1 MGSLTAKTTID
12 QASITSLSEDLQA
25 LYDETRALMG
35 EEDLAHIRKVAA
47 YSRAIKNRSRELIQK
62 GGSPD
67 ALKHGIVLYMMHT
80 LLEFSELGH
89 NIMHGSYD
97 NLPNVGEFHSD
108 KWDWDFV
115 TSIKEWKVMHHQNH
129 HPFTNIVGKDHD
141 LGYSVLRLYPT
152 QNWYGHHSLQ
162 PALMS
167 VFLLHIYH
175 FSLYTA
181 TSAARV
187 EGRKVL
193 SFETFRATFDLARK
207 HALQNY
213 IKEPVEAGP
222 RFLQTLIGNYLGT
235 TLGYDLTFLILAL
248 EHHSPNVQVFPD
260 PGPTESRDG
269 YFRRQLL
276 GTTNFVPMPE
286 LDSFFEA
293 ILEKEVDFPERPS
306 FEVFYGG
313 LTTHIEHHLFPD
325 LPCNR
330 QRDIAPKVREICAKH
345 GLPYNVTTFEVI
357 VPEILRNFFR
367 WAIPV
372 SDAEQHRPSLLLKKP
387 RELFSR
393 VLNGLRYR
401 SPTPTTYFK
410 APSYFNVPAKV
421 LAATPAANG
430 QALSITLEK
439 PFGWEDVRWDAGA
452 FISVRLNV
460 DGKDLV
466 RQYSLTTD
474 SQGSDTLDIT
484 VKRVRDGRVSNAIN
498 DTLHK
503 GSYLTLVGVPQSD
516 GNFIMKALPKRPVFI
531 AGGVGITPIISMI
544 RKLHREAP
552 NTEATLLYFNRDA
565 ESIIFEQDLRVLEMQ
580 MGLKLHLICN
590 QAPSSRR
597 ELVQASLS
605 HALLEERIGEL
616 ADADV
621 YVCAPTG
628 MIAAVKGHLLT
639 MGLPE
644 ARFHTESFTLPT
656 LTRPKSDGSRH
667 SIHFVRSGLKVTV
680 DGATTLLEASRQM
693 GIHVPTGCERG
704 LCKACVCTK
713 VKGVTQQDEK
723 SDIPLARITLCNSL
737 PRSDIEI
744 DI

>member
-1 MGSLTAKTTID
+1 MGSITAAAAIE
-12 QASITSLSEDLQA
+12 QAGAATLAEDLQA
-25 LYDETRALMG
+25 LYDEARARMG
-35 EEDLAHIRKVAA
+35 DEDLAHIRKVAA
-47 YSRAIKNRSRELIQK
+47 YSRAIKARSRELIQK
-62 GGSPD
+62 GGKPD
-67 ALKHGIVLYMMHT
+67 ALKRGIALYMMHV

-89 NIMHGSYD
+89 NIMHGSFD
-97 NLPNVGEFHSD
+97 NLPGVGEFHSD
-108 KWDWDFV
+108 KWQWDFV
-115 TSIKEWKVMHHQNH
+115 TDVREWKVMHHQNH

-141 LGYSVLRLYPT
+141 LGYSFVRLYPT
-152 QNWYGHHSLQ
+152 QNWYGHHAVQ
-162 PALMS
+162 PAVLA
-167 VFLLHIYH
+167 VLLFHVYH

-193 SFETFRATFDLARK
+193 SLDTFRATFDRVKK

-213 IKEPVEAGP
+213 LKEPLEAGP
-222 RFLQTLIGNYLGT
+222 RFLQTLVGNYLGT
-235 TLGYDLTFLILAL
+235 ALGYDLTFLILAL
-248 EHHSPNVQVFPD
+248 EHHSPNVEVFPD
-260 PGPTESRDG
+260 PGPTETRDG

-286 LDSFFEA
+286 LDSFFER
-293 ILEKEVDFPERPS
+293 ILAEEVDFPDRPS

-330 QRDIAPKVREICAKH
+330 QREIAPKVRELCAKH

-367 WAIPV
+367 WAMPV
-372 SDAEQHRPSLLLKKP
+372 TAAEQDRPSLLLKKP
-387 RELFSR
+387 RELVSR

-410 APSYFNVPAKV
+410 APGYFNVPAKV
-421 LAATPAANG
+421 LAATPAAGG
-430 QALSITLEK
+430 QALTLTLEK
-439 PFGWEDVRWDAGA
+439 PFGWDEVHWDAGA
-452 FISVRLNV
+452 FISVRVPV
-460 DGKDLV
+460 DGEDLV

-474 SQGSDTLDIT
+474 SRGGNTLDIT
-484 VKRVRDGRVSNAIN
+484 VKRVQGGRVSNAIN
-498 DTLHK
+498 DRVRK
-503 GSYLTLVGVPQSD
+503 GSYLTLVGGPQSD
-516 GNFIMKALPKRPVFI
+516 GSFIMKALPQRPVFI

-552 NTEATLLYFNRDA
+552 NTEATLLYFNRDPA
-565 ESIIFEQDLRVLEMQ
+565 SIIFEQELRVLEMQ
-580 MGLKLHLICN
+580 TGLKLHLICD
-590 QAPSSRR
+590 QAPASRR
-597 ELVQASLS
+597 ELVQARLS
-605 HALLEERIGEL
+605 QALLEECIGSL
-616 ADADV
+616 AEADI
-621 YVCAPTG
+621 YVCAPPG
-628 MIAAVKGHLLT
+628 MIGAVQGHLLA

-656 LTRPKSDGSRH
+656 LVRPKSDGRQH

-680 DGATTLLEASRQM
+680 DGATTLLEASRQA

-713 VKGVTQQDEK
+713 INGVTQEDAQA
-723 SDIPLARITLCNSL
+723 DIPLVRITMCNSL
-737 PRSDIEI
+737 PRSDVEL

>member
-1 MGSLTAKTTID
+1 MGSLTAITTID
-12 QASITSLSEDLQA
+12 LASTTTLAEDLQA
-25 LYDETRALMG
+25 LCDETRALMG
-35 EEDLAHIRKVAA
+35 EEDLVHIRNVAA
-47 YSRAIKNRSRELIQK
+47 YSRAIKARSRELIQK
-62 GGSPD
+62 GGKPD
-67 ALKHGIVLYMMHT
+67 ALKRGIALYMMHT

-97 NLPNVGEFHSD
+97 NLPGVGEYHSD
-108 KWDWDFV
+108 KWQWDFV
-115 TSIKEWKVMHHQNH
+115 TNVREWKVMHHQNH

-141 LGYSVLRLYPT
+141 LGYSFVRLYPT
-152 QNWYGHHSLQ
+152 QNWYGHHAVQ
-162 PALMS
+162 PGILAG
-167 VFLLHIYH
+167 LLFHIYH
-175 FSLYTA
+175 FSVYTA

-193 SFETFRATFDLARK
+193 SFDTFRATFDLARK

-213 IKEPVEAGP
+213 LKEPLEAGP
-222 RFLQTLIGNYLGT
+222 RFLQTLVGNYLGT
-235 TLGYDLTFLILAL
+235 ALGYDLTFLILAL

-269 YFRRQLL
+269 YFQRQLL

-286 LDSFFEA
+286 LDSFFER
-293 ILEKEVDFPERPS
+293 ILEEEVDFPNRPN
-306 FEVFYGG
+306 FDVFYGG

-357 VPEILRNFFR
+357 VPEILRNFGR
-367 WAIPV
+367 WALPV

-421 LAATPAANG
+421 LTARPVAGG
-430 QALSITLEK
+430 QALSVTLQK
-439 PFGWEDVRWDAGA
+439 PFGWEAVSWDAGA
-452 FISVRLNV
+452 FISVRVNV
-460 DGKDLV
+460 DGEDLV

-474 SQGSDTLDIT
+474 SRGGDTLDIT
-484 VKRVRDGRVSNAIN
+484 IKRVRDGRVSNAIN
-498 DTLHK
+498 DTLRK
-503 GSYLTLVGVPQSD
+503 GGYLTLVGVPQSD
-516 GNFIMKALPKRPVFI
+516 GNFIMKTLPKHPIFI

-552 NTEATLLYFNRDA
+552 NTEATLLYFNRDP

-580 MGLKLHLICN
+580 TGLKLHLICD

-605 HALLEERIGEL
+605 RALLDERINMLNEV
-616 ADADV
+616 DV
-621 YVCAPTG
+621 YVCAPQG
-628 MIAAVKGHLLT
+628 MIGAVKGHLLA
-639 MGLPE
+639 MGLLE
-644 ARFHTESFTLPT
+644 ERFHTESFTLPT
-656 LTRPKSDGSRH
+656 LVRPVSDGRRH
-667 SIHFVRSGLKVTV
+667 SIHFIRSGLKVTV
-680 DGATTLLEASRQM
+680 DGATTLLEAARQV
-693 GIHVPTGCERG
+693 GVHVPTGCERG

-713 VKGVTQQDEK
+713 VKGVTQQYDQA
-723 SDIPLARITLCNSL
+723 DIPLARITLCDSL
-737 PRSDIEI
+737 PRSDIEL